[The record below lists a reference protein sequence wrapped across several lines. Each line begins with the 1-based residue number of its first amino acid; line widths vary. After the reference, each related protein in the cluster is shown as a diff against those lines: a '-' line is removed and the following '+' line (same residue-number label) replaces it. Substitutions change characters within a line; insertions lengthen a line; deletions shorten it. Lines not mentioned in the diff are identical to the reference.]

1 MNSVMS
7 TGIAWQQTADKS
19 TWCAA
24 VADVVL
30 TVTKLS
36 SGQWVST
43 VAGPFTNER
52 SPELGTR
59 LTAQRWA
66 ERTAGVSR

>member
-1 MNSVMS
+1 MDQPCW
-7 TGIAWQQTADKS
+7 TQTADKT

-24 VADVVL
+24 AGDLVL

-36 SGQWVST
+36 SGQWAAT
-43 VAGPFTNER
+43 VAGPFTDER

-59 LTAQRWA
+59 LAAQNWA
-66 ERTAGVSR
+66 ERRAGGAR